1 MNTYS
6 PPYNITPKILNLP
19 IENSTQSGEGTSFIE
34 LMLEI
39 ILESLQN
46 IYKSNH
52 KSNYKSN
59 YKTYQILS
67 LMKEN
72 ATITIKE
79 LAEILSM
86 SESGI
91 KKIIKKLKDK
101 GSIHRLGSLKSG
113 YWEVRDDENDEK

>member
-34 LMLEI
+34 FMLKI

-46 IYKSNH
+46 I
-52 KSNYKSN
+52 YKSN

-113 YWEVRDDENDEK
+113 YWEVRDDENDKK